1 MNAVLTI
8 QPPHVE
14 GSGPYR
20 ISARLQFPDAEE
32 VLWFET
38 PLCPVE
44 AADSFLLVMLPR
56 AMREGLDI
64 VVEGELSSQ
73 LYYNITQYYLAFL
86 RTLDASL
93 KPISIVAKRLTTKVH
108 GGKGVF
114 TGFSAGV
121 DSFATILTH
130 AQGVSEEYRV
140 THLLFNNV
148 GSHGQSKNDQ
158 SVFEERL
165 ARLRTRAMGLPLLP
179 VSSNLDQVMR
189 SKFERTHT
197 IRNCAT
203 ALLFQNACAKFLYS
217 SAVHYRDAFIGETEY
232 MGYADA
238 VGVALLSTETTQ
250 CISAGGQYTRFEK
263 TALIAQEP
271 ATFEALDVCVQPK
284 PGVLNCSSCW
294 KCLRTELTLEMVDAL
309 DNYRNAFNM
318 QEYRK
323 VRSLFIAIVL
333 KKSSLLNQE
342 IAEQIEARDF
352 KVPFASRILRYAPER
367 LLNTATELRRH
378 PKLWA
383 KRIYWEHI
391 KRQAARQAARESG
404 S

>member
-1 MNAVLTI
+1 MNPVLI
-8 QPPHVE
+8 IKPPHVE
-14 GSGPYR
+14 GNGPYR
-20 ISARLQFPDAEE
+20 ISTRLQFPDTEE
-32 VLWFET
+32 VLWFEV
-38 PLCPVE
+38 PLRPVQ

-56 AMREGLDI
+56 AMREGFDI

-73 LYYNITQYYLAFL
+73 LYYNVTQYYLAFL
-86 RTLDASL
+86 RTLDTTL
-93 KPISIVAKRLTTKVH
+93 KPISISANRLTTRVH
-108 GGKGVF
+108 AGKGVF

-130 AQGVSEEYRV
+130 MHDVPEEYRV

-148 GSHGQSKNDQ
+148 GSHGQSRNDQ
-158 SVFEERL
+158 KVFEERL
-165 ARLRTRAMGLPLLP
+165 ARLRTRTMGLPLLP
-179 VSSNLDQVMR
+179 VASNLDEVMR

-203 ALLFQNACAKFLYS
+203 ALLFQDVCAKFLYS
-217 SAVHYRDAFIGETEY
+217 SAVHYRDAVIGETEY

-263 TALIAQEP
+263 TALIAHEP
-271 ATFEALDVCVQPK
+271 DTFEALDVCVQPK

-294 KCLRTELTLEMVDAL
+294 KCLRTELTLEMVGAL
-309 DNYRNAFNM
+309 DNYGRAFDM
-318 QEYRK
+318 REYRK
-323 VRSLFIAIVL
+323 VRSLFIATVL
-333 KKSSLLNQE
+333 KKSSPLNQE
-342 IAEQIEARDF
+342 IAEQIEARGF
-352 KVPFASRILRYAPER
+352 KVPFASRVLSYAPER

-383 KRIYWEHI
+383 KRIYWAYKE
-391 KRQAARQAARESG
+391 RQAARESG
-404 S
+404 RAR

>member
-8 QPPHVE
+8 KPPHIE
-14 GSGPYR
+14 GNGPYR
-20 ISARLQFPDAEE
+20 ISTRLQFPEGEE

-38 PLCPVE
+38 PLRPVE

-73 LYYNITQYYLAFL
+73 LYYNVSQYYLAFL
-86 RTLDASL
+86 RTLDANL
-93 KPISIVAKRLTTKVH
+93 KPISITAPRLTTRVH

-130 AQGVSEEYRV
+130 MQGVPEEYRV
-140 THLLFNNV
+140 SHLLFNNV

-158 SVFEERL
+158 KVFEERL

-179 VSSNLDQVMR
+179 VASNLDQVMR

-203 ALLFQNACAKFLYS
+203 ALLFQADCAKFLYS
-217 SAVHYRDAFIGETEY
+217 SAVHYRDAIIGETEY

-250 CISAGGQYTRFEK
+250 CISAGGQYTRFDK
-263 TALIAQEP
+263 TALIAHEP
-271 ATFEALDVCVQPK
+271 STFEALDVCVQPK

-294 KCLRTELTLEMVDAL
+294 KCLRTELTLEMVGAL
-309 DNYRNAFNM
+309 GNYERAFDL

-323 VRSLFIAIVL
+323 VRTLFIAAVL
-333 KKSSLLNQE
+333 KRSSPLNQE
-342 IAEQIEARDF
+342 IAEQIDARGF
-352 KVPFASRILRYAPER
+352 KVPFAARVLRFAPESM
-367 LLNTATELRRH
+367 LTTATELRRH

-383 KRIYWEHI
+383 KRIYWRYKE
-391 KRQAARQAARESG
+391 RQAARAAG
-404 S
+404 NP